1 MFFILEPFR
10 RETEVSDVELTL
22 VDPEVCRLDVSMN
35 AVAGTM
41 KLLYDLNHLYG
52 DFLNLTISNLSF
64 GELADEVLEVF
75 LEILHD
81 QVSATALNVVLIIL
95 RGAWKLIAI
104 AVVSHEEALV
114 KDLVLPSAVELDRD
128 WSVVFHSC
136 IETHVTFTAFCEE
149 FYELE
154 LTMHQ
159 YCRVPA
165 HLLLFLNHLV

>member
-1 MFFILEPFR
+1 MN
-10 RETEVSDVELTL
+10 EL
-22 VDPEVCRLDVSMN
+22 S
-35 AVAGTM
+35 GTM
-41 KLLYDLNHLYG
+41 KILYDVNHLNG
-52 DFLNLTISNLSF
+52 NFLYFSISNLSF

-95 RGAWKLIAI
+95 WGAWKLIAI

-149 FYELE
+149 FHELV
-154 LTMHQ
+154 LTKPEFGRIGVQ
-159 YCRVPA
+159 V
-165 HLLLFLNHLV
+165 LLSFNHLI

>member
-1 MFFILEPFR
+1 
-10 RETEVSDVELTL
+10 
-22 VDPEVCRLDVSMN
+22 
-35 AVAGTM
+35 M
-41 KLLYDLNHLYG
+41 KILYDVNHLNG
-52 DFLNLTISNLSF
+52 NFLYFSISNLSF

-75 LEILHD
+75 VEVLHD
-81 QVSATALNVVLIIL
+81 QVSATICSVVPFIL
-95 RGAWKLIAI
+95 RGKRKLIAI
-104 AVVSHEEALV
+104 AIVFHEEAFV
-114 KDLVLPSAVELDRD
+114 EDLVLAIAVELDREKR
-128 WSVVFHSC
+128 VVYHSS